1 MEGNKIILSIRGW
14 LNGIWIWVFDSI
26 IHIQHKSWIA
36 DEILKNWIESL
47 EPQSLL
53 LSFQIKFICLEIKL
67 NDLKFECLIT
77 HL

>member
-26 IHIQHKSWIA
+26 IHIQLKIWIA
-36 DEILKNWIESL
+36 AEILKDWIESL

-53 LSFQIKFICLEIKL
+53 LSFQIKFICLEI
-67 NDLKFECLIT
+67 N
-77 HL
+77 